1 MMLVYYIVI
10 NLVGYC
16 VMWLDKQKAKKQA
29 YRISEK
35 ELWLIALCFGAF
47 GMTLA
52 MWQFRHKSR
61 TWYFQYGLP
70 LLTLIQGICLIYM
83 KVG

>member
-1 MMLVYYIVI
+1 MILYYLAINVI
-10 NLVGYC
+10 GYF
-16 VMWLDKQKAKKQA
+16 VMWLDKKKAKEHR

-35 ELWLIALCFGAF
+35 QLWLIAICLGAF
-47 GMTLA
+47 GMSLA

-70 LLTLIQGICLIYM
+70 LLTLIQWVLLLL
-83 KVG
+83 